1 MHKIAFLIL
10 ASLIVTGCAN
20 KNTTT
25 SDLEPNSVAP
35 QRAVVNESAK
45 TENYTST
52 SLNLSFNIPQGTT
65 VTDEPSPQSTAKISL
80 KFPDMQSS
88 ENFSIQARSTQP
100 TKQELEDLDTDNY
113 NGSERTYGTTKAT
126 CYTRWNKYL
135 KDQYKFK
142 NQPIPTYPDTGYR
155 LDCFTKVS
163 ATTWV
168 YLIYRNEI
176 DDFNLYRTRQT
187 IAEDILS
194 SL

>member
-1 MHKIAFLIL
+1 MRKIAFLIL
-10 ASLIVTGCAN
+10 TALIVTSCAN
-20 KNTTT
+20 QNTTT
-25 SDLEPNSVAP
+25 SDLAPNSVAP
-35 QRAVVNESAK
+35 QRAIVNESSK
-45 TENYTST
+45 TQKYTNT
-52 SLNLSFNIPQGTT
+52 NLNLSFNIPQGTT
-65 VTDEPSPQSTAKISL
+65 VTDEPSPPSTAKISL
-80 KFPDMQSS
+80 KFPDMQPS
-88 ENFSIQARSTQP
+88 ESFSVQTRPTQP

-142 NQPIPTYPDTGYR
+142 SLPIPTYPDTGYR
-155 LDCFTKVS
+155 LDCFAKIS
-163 ATTWV
+163 ATTWI
-168 YLIYRNEI
+168 YLTYRNEI